1 MVITVGDVVQV
12 LDTSY
17 IKHGRSWL
25 TTCPN
30 IVERVENTRGVFV
43 TNFTFSIE
51 TKPNEIT
58 VMVMTSS
65 D

>member
-1 MVITVGDVVQV
+1 MITVGDVVQV

-17 IKHGRSWL
+17 IKHGRSCL
-25 TTCPN
+25 ITSPN